1 MWEIGNILPIL
12 MVSSKVTGRAVTF
25 LQRSVV
31 ARNIV
36 LLHMEAFQPFQDS
49 ASQNHYLKES
59 YLDTIVGRLPLLPAR
74 IWCNAVYA
82 TS

>member
-49 ASQNHYLKES
+49 ASQDHKETD
-59 YLDTIVGRLPLLPAR
+59 LDTIVGCLPLLPTR